1 MTLLKKSN
9 IRPFENVFFDTH
21 AYECFN
27 LDDLASDSPMG
38 DRLKQ
43 YAHENEACA
52 YKIPLHYETCNALP
66 VLVGEFSIA
75 IDDCM
80 PYLNAQH
87 QNYGQCDNINLR
99 INSSWWDAHIQSY
112 AMRQIVTFEREL
124 GWTFWAWK
132 LSAAGIR
139 LLYDIL
145 FHYFI

>member
-1 MTLLKKSN
+1 M
-9 IRPFENVFFDTH
+9 
-21 AYECFN
+21 
-27 LDDLASDSPMG
+27 
-38 DRLKQ
+38 KQ

-87 QNYGQCDNINLR
+87 ENYGQCDNINLR

-132 LSAAGIR
+132 LSAAGMTLICDICVASYV
-139 LLYDIL
+139 LYWSII
-145 FHYFI
+145 YFQRRKLSLRAGIGAFI